1 MSSDVAASQRALT
14 VVQGLGNEPSP
25 GLISVVTTCA
35 AALHSSVRHV
45 LVS

>member
-14 VVQGLGNEPSP
+14 AVQALGNEPSP
-25 GLISVVTTCA
+25 GLISVVTCA